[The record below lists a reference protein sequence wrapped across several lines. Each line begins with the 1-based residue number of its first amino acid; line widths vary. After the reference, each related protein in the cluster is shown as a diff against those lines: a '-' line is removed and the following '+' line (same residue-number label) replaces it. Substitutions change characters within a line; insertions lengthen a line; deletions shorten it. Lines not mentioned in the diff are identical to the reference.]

1 MTALASTLL
10 MLAALQ
16 WAPPAVAQAYP
27 AKPIELV
34 VHTGPGGGADVVA
47 RVFAEIVAKEKLLS
61 QPLVV
66 NNRTGGGG
74 AIAQTYVAGKR
85 GDPYVVQ
92 SVAVSVMLS
101 VPIRTGADVG
111 LDKFHP
117 LGMVGVDLNALT
129 VREDAPYR
137 TVKEFVEAARANP
150 KTINIAI
157 GSIGATAH
165 HFIWQLEKMTG
176 ARFNVVSM
184 KSGAEA
190 ATTLLGGHVHATAE
204 NVSEVMPHVEVK
216 KLRLL
221 GIPAGKR
228 LSGLPN
234 VPTLKEQ
241 GYDLNIGAARGFAAP
256 AGIPRE
262 AAAVLE
268 DMIAKAYKSAA
279 WRDYM
284 TRNMYEEQYMNGEEF
299 GRYLTVRYVD
309 MNQFLTDVGLAHKK

>member
-1 MTALASTLL
+1 MLPMLVALLWT
-10 MLAALQ
+10 Q
-16 WAPPAVAQAYP
+16 PVVAQAYP
-27 AKPIELV
+27 SKPIELV

-47 RVFAEIVAKEKLLS
+47 RVFAEIVAKDKLLS

-101 VPIRTGADVG
+101 VPIRTGMDVG
-111 LDKFHP
+111 LDKFYP
-117 LGMVGVDLNALT
+117 LGMVGVDLNGLT

-150 KTINIAI
+150 KTINIAV

-204 NVSEVMPHVEVK
+204 NISEVMPHVEVK

-221 GIPAGKR
+221 AISSGKR
-228 LSGLPN
+228 VSGLPG
-234 VPTLKEQ
+234 VPTMKEQ
-241 GYDLNIGAARGFAAP
+241 GYDLQIGAARGFAAP

-262 AAAVLE
+262 AATVLE
-268 DMIAKAYKSAA
+268 EMVAKAYKSTA

-299 GRYLTVRYVD
+299 GRYLNARYAD
-309 MNQFLTDVGLAHKK
+309 MNQFLTDVGLANKK

>member
-10 MLAALQ
+10 LLVTLQ
-16 WAPPAVAQAYP
+16 WAQPAVAQAYP
-27 AKPIELV
+27 SKSVELV
-34 VHTGPGGGADVVA
+34 VHTGPGGGADLVA
-47 RVFAEIVAKEKLLS
+47 RVFAEIVAKEKLLP

-66 NNRTGGGG
+66 SNRTGGGG

-241 GYDLNIGAARGFAAP
+241 GYDLSIGAARGFAAP

-262 AAAVLE
+262 AAVVLE

>member
-1 MTALASTLL
+1 MKTLASVLL
-10 MLAALQ
+10 PLVALPWSQ
-16 WAPPAVAQAYP
+16 PVAAQAYP
-27 AKPIELV
+27 SRPIELV
-34 VHTGPGGGADVVA
+34 VHTGPGGGADLVA

-66 NNRTGGGG
+66 QNRAGGGG
-74 AIAQTYVAGKR
+74 AIAQTFVAGKR

-92 SVAVSVMLS
+92 SIAVSVMLS
-101 VPIRTGADVG
+101 VPIRTGLDVG

-129 VREDAPYR
+129 VREDSPYR
-137 TVKEFVEAARANP
+137 TVKDFVEAARANP
-150 KTINIAI
+150 KTINIAV

-165 HFIWQLEKMTG
+165 HFVWQLEKMTG

-204 NVSEVMPHVEVK
+204 NVSEVMPHVEAK

-221 GIPAGKR
+221 GVPSGKR
-228 LSGLPN
+228 LSALPN

-241 GYDLNIGAARGFAAP
+241 GYDITIGAARGFAAP

-268 DMIAKAYKSAA
+268 DMIAKAYKTAA

-284 TRNMYEEQYMNGEEF
+284 KRNMYEEQYMNGQEF
-299 GRYLTVRYVD
+299 GRYLAVRYVD
-309 MNQFLTDVGLAHKK
+309 MNEFLTDVGLAHKK